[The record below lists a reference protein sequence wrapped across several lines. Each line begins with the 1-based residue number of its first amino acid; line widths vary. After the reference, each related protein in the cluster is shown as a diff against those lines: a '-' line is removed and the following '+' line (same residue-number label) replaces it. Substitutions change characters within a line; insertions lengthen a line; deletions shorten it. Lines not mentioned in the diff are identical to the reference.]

1 MHRYPYFDTHCD
13 TMLKM
18 YDQKLSISHPSLQ
31 VNLATMRKYAPCVQV
46 FALFNEGEFSEK
58 DMLSA
63 IAYFKKECGRHNKY
77 IAVRRSSRGIRQN
90 RILGK
95 ATALLSIE
103 GLGNQTDFSV
113 DSISKFHMAG
123 VRFASL
129 CWNGDNIL
137 CGGSDHN
144 RNGLTP
150 LGAEVLRRMAKLG
163 MILDVSHMS
172 DQSFWD
178 AMQVYD
184 RPVCATHSGS
194 RAICSHPRNLT
205 DAQFGELAKR
215 GGVCGINFYPPFLG
229 GKRPDINQI
238 IAHIEH
244 FMSLGGENHIGIG
257 ADFDGVDCLPCEITD
272 SGYVYRL
279 FDALLSLN
287 YKESTINKI
296 AFYNFY
302 KFFLKFEI

>member
-18 YDQKLSISHPSLQ
+18 YEQKISISHPSLQ
-31 VNLATMRKYAPCVQV
+31 VSLATMRKYAPCVQV
-46 FALFNEGEFSEK
+46 FALFNEGNFSEK

-63 IAYFKKECGRHNKY
+63 IAYFKKECAKHNKY
-77 IAVRRSSRGIRQN
+77 IAVRRSAGGIRQN
-90 RILGK
+90 CRLGK

-103 GLGNQTDFSV
+103 GLGNQADFSL
-113 DSISKFHMAG
+113 DSLSKFHMAG

-129 CWNGDNIL
+129 CWNDDNIL
-137 CGGSDHN
+137 CGGSDRN

-150 LGAEVLRRMAKLG
+150 LGAEVLRRMAKLKI
-163 MILDVSHMS
+163 ILDVSHMS
-172 DQSFWD
+172 DRSFWD
-178 AMQVYD
+178 TMEVYD
-184 RPVCATHSGS
+184 LPVCATHSGS

-205 DAQFGELAKR
+205 DAQFSELAKR

-229 GKRPDINQI
+229 GEKASIAQI

-244 FMSLGGENHIGIG
+244 FMSLGGEDSIGIG
-257 ADFDGVDCLPCEITD
+257 ADFDGIDCVPDEITD
-272 SGYVYRL
+272 SGHVYRL

-287 YKESTINKI
+287 YKESTVNKI
-296 AFYNFY
+296 AFHNFY
-302 KFFLKFEI
+302 KFFLNFEI